1 MPLTPQ
7 KLPEHTSVHLFSGAI
22 ALELEPTNQPGSLF
36 ATGLSGGVHGEWWS
50 PHGDLTPG
58 TMGLELSLYC
68 MLPQLTRA
76 VAQCCEAVRV
86 DSMWH
91 FSSPVIAHKPWY
103 PT

>member
-1 MPLTPQ
+1 MPLIPQ

-22 ALELEPTNQPGSLF
+22 ALEIQPTNQPGSRY
-36 ATGLSGGVHGEWWS
+36 ATGLSGGVHGGGV
-50 PHGDLTPG
+50 HGGLTPG
-58 TMGLELSLYC
+58 TMGLEPSLYC